1 MALVVEV
8 ERANIQRQVTLTC
21 SIRIVRDDMVNIN
34 LNQVGINTPNLES
47 DLEEA
52 FRDSITAILTA
63 EHNNNLEHAFI
74 MRLHSNI
81 NVVVH
86 RRAPP
91 DINVFDVA
99 ANFTVKYNN
108 EDFWDY
114 GDRFEDGE
122 VQALGEALFHIA
134 DILQVVNGVEFFRV
148 IEDLDIR
155 IGGEQ
160 PIVIPHMGGGRGG
173 RRRSSRSRRRSSRSR
188 RRSSRSRRRSSRR
201 SSRRRSHK
209 N

>member
-1 MALVVEV
+1 MALA

-21 SIRIVRDDMVNIN
+21 SIRIVRDDMANIN
-34 LNQVGINTPNLES
+34 LNQVGINIPNLES

-52 FRDSITAILTA
+52 FRNSITAILTA

-74 MRLHSNI
+74 MRLHSDI

-99 ANFTVKYNN
+99 TNFTVKYNN

-134 DILQVVNGVEFFRV
+134 DIGQVVNGVEFLRV

-160 PIVIPHMGGGRGG
+160 PIVIPHMAGG
-173 RRRSSRSRRRSSRSR
+173 RRRRNSRSRRSRNSR
-188 RRSSRSRRRSSRR
+188 RRNSRRKNSRR
-201 SSRRRSHK
+201 HK